1 MRTIGSLIKK
11 YKLSSELLDMKRN
24 AIEFDKTKEVCDE
37 DKWLIVNFLK
47 YNKIIHQK
55 TLDSGYGTSDET
67 IYNNYCQDVLSEEMS
82 KIKPI
87 PEEYLEIGFYK
98 LCHYFPIKNKRLR
111 AIAVLSI
118 HKEYHKGYSDRI
130 LKQWIDKER
139 VIYVGLD
146 NK

>member
-1 MRTIGSLIKK
+1 MRTIQSLIQK
-11 YKLSSELLDMKRN
+11 YKLSQHIRDMRGYGVQYDSN
-24 AIEFDKTKEVCDE
+24 KEVCDE
-37 DKWLIVNFLK
+37 DKWLVLNFLRLNQEIHTK
-47 YNKIIHQK
+47 TVNK
-55 TLDSGYGTSDET
+55 GYGTFYET
-67 IYNNYCQDVLSEEMS
+67 IYNSYCQDVLSKETM

-87 PEEYLEIGFYK
+87 PEEYLEVGFYK

-118 HKEYHKGYSDRI
+118 HNEYHRGYSDRVW
-130 LKQWIDKER
+130 KQWIDKER

>member
-47 YNKIIHQK
+47 YNKSIHQK
-55 TLDSGYGTSDET
+55 TLDSGYGTSDVT

-111 AIAVLSI
+111 AIAILSI
-118 HKEYHKGYSDRI
+118 HKEYHKGYSDRVW
-130 LKQWIDKER
+130 KQWIDKER
-139 VIYVGLD
+139 VKYRE
-146 NK
+146 

>member
-24 AIEFDKTKEVCDE
+24 TIEFDKTKEVCDE
-37 DKWLIVNFLK
+37 DKWLVVNFLK
-47 YNKIIHQK
+47 YNKSIHQK
-55 TLDSGYGTSDET
+55 TLDSGYGTADVT

-111 AIAVLSI
+111 AIAILSI
-118 HKEYHKGYSDRI
+118 HKEYHKGYSDRVW
-130 LKQWIDKER
+130 KQWIDKER
-139 VIYVGLD
+139 VKYRE
-146 NK
+146 

>member
-1 MRTIGSLIKK
+1 MRTIQSLIQK
-11 YKLSSELLDMKRN
+11 YKLSQHIRDMRGCVVQY
-24 AIEFDKTKEVCDE
+24 DSDKEVRDE
-37 DKWLIVNFLK
+37 DKWLVLNFLRLNQEIHTK
-47 YNKIIHQK
+47 TINK
-55 TLDSGYGTSDET
+55 GYGTFYET
-67 IYNNYCQDVLSEEMS
+67 IYNNYCQDVLSEAVS

-130 LKQWIDKER
+130 WKQWIDKE
-139 VIYVGLD
+139 VE
-146 NK
+146 

>member
-1 MRTIGSLIKK
+1 MRTIQSLIQK
-11 YKLSSELLDMKRN
+11 YKLSQYIRDMRGYGVQY
-24 AIEFDKTKEVCDE
+24 DSDKEVRDE
-37 DKWLIVNFLK
+37 DKWLVLNFLRL
-47 YNKIIHQK
+47 NQEIHTK
-55 TLDSGYGTSDET
+55 TVNEGYGTSDET
-67 IYNNYCQDVLSEEMS
+67 IYNNYCQEILSKETM

-87 PEEYLEIGFYK
+87 PEEYLEVGFYK

-118 HKEYHKGYSDRI
+118 HNEYHRGYSDRVW
-130 LKQWIDKER
+130 KQWIDKER

>member
-24 AIEFDKTKEVCDE
+24 VIEFDKTKEVCDE

-47 YNKIIHQK
+47 YNKSIHQK
-55 TLDSGYGTSDET
+55 TLDRDYGTSDTT
-67 IYNNYCQDVLSEEMS
+67 IYNNYCQDVLSKEMS

-111 AIAVLSI
+111 AIAILSI
-118 HKEYHKGYSDRI
+118 HKEYHKGYSDRVW
-130 LKQWIDKER
+130 KQWIDKEK
-139 VIYVGLD
+139 VKYIE
-146 NK
+146 